1 MGIITSNQTW
11 KIKQYSHL
19 KMKNIIPLSILASF
33 FIRLTDAYVPQV
45 TPKSKL
51 PALNAKRTSVDDFK
65 KAAMATFA
73 AATIASNVFTPMSS
87 EAATTMMS
95 PFESSST
102 TISEKVTRSGLYKD
116 YEVDI
121 EQQVDD
127 ARSTFKGKG
136 ETKKKKGKYTA
147 LLGVLVFGSFVIPM
161 AQYFWYVRDDDSA
174 DRFFNKVPEP
184 EPEPEKPKKKGWFS

>member
-19 KMKNIIPLSILASF
+19 KMKNIIPLSILAAF
-33 FIRLTDAYVPQV
+33 FIRLTDAYIPQV

-73 AATIASNVFTPMSS
+73 AAT
-87 EAATTMMS
+87 TMIS

-116 YEVDI
+116 YEVD
-121 EQQVDD
+121 
-127 ARSTFKGKG
+127 
-136 ETKKKKGKYTA
+136 
-147 LLGVLVFGSFVIPM
+147 
-161 AQYFWYVRDDDSA
+161 
-174 DRFFNKVPEP
+174 
-184 EPEPEKPKKKGWFS
+184 